1 MRTKLTIFETKLNR
15 VLAEAGTKFI
25 RAYHIT
31 TVDIPRFDPKYIKD
45 IGFHF
50 AENIEQCFDHI
61 GIMEMENPI
70 LITVDLYINNPLI
83 TNDICYWDETPNLQN
98 LRTGD
103 EQINQLMPTIE
114 TPQDLVKLATK
125 LGYDSIQYNNEYE
138 GGGTAYLVWDT
149 SKIKIIKKQRVD
161 IDDDTGEPIYL

>member
-1 MRTKLTIFETKLNR
+1 MRTASTWFETKLNR

-50 AENIEQCFDHI
+50 AENIEQCYDHI

-70 LITVDLYINNPLI
+70 LITVDLHINNPLI
-83 TNDICYWDETPNLQN
+83 TNDICYWDEISNLQN
-98 LRTGD
+98 LQTD
-103 EQINQLMPTIE
+103 DKQINQLIPTIK
-114 TPQDLVKLATK
+114 TPQDLVELITK
-125 LGYDSIQYNNEYE
+125 FGYDSIQYNNEYE
-138 GGGTAYLVWDT
+138 DSGTAYLVWDT
-149 SKIKIIKKQRVD
+149 NKIKIVKKQRVD
-161 IDDDTGEPIYL
+161 IDDDTGEPIY